1 MFDLLL
7 LRFFAACA
15 DPDRP
20 DANELGSIAGATRNA
35 AARNAVRR
43 RRDII
48 SSLGRNGPRYPIT
61 VTILAPAF
69 RGTTPAAMAGV
80 RARPSRPKRDR
91 RPASAL
97 RPRPPPAR

>member
-15 DPDRP
+15 DPDRAG
-20 DANELGSIAGATRNA
+20 ANELDSTAGATKNA

-48 SSLGRNGPRYPIT
+48 FSLRQE
-61 VTILAPAF
+61 
-69 RGTTPAAMAGV
+69 
-80 RARPSRPKRDR
+80 
-91 RPASAL
+91 
-97 RPRPPPAR
+97 